1 MTSTST
7 IAIRQPSQRKHKQQ
21 FKRGK
26 NLTDKAKARV
36 VAHLAKAG
44 PDAVVSHEDFAAV
57 AGIGNQTVQHVRNA
71 LLEAGLVEIA
81 TVDRD
86 ARRWIMKL
94 SPKGVLMARALA

>member
-44 PDAVVSHEDFAAV
+44 PDAVVTHEEFAAV
-57 AGIGNQTVQHVRNA
+57 AGIGDQTVEHVRNA
-71 LLEAGLVEIA
+71 LMDAGLCTLVTI
-81 TVDRD
+81 DRD
-86 ARRWIMKL
+86 PRRWVMRL
-94 SPKGVLMARALA
+94 TPKGAMMGRAAS